1 MENSLFG
8 VIIKVRN
15 LDICRSFYRDVLNL
29 GEPAL
34 DSNSWIEFKMPGN
47 FTLALEKVMKI
58 DYGRGSTQNVVWGY
72 KIDDIEVIRTR
83 LKEYGYYINVDSSHR
98 VGLDFFTCRD
108 PEGNLFYLISRTDR
122 SRELDIN
129 KTPQIFG

>member
-29 GEPAL
+29 GEPTL
-34 DSNSWIEFKMPGN
+34 DSNSWVEFKMPGN
-47 FTLALEKVMKI
+47 FILALEKVMKV
-58 DYGRGSTQNVVWGY
+58 DYARGSIQNVSWGY
-72 KIDDIEVIRTR
+72 RIEDIEVIRTR
-83 LKEYGYYINVDSSHR
+83 LKEYGYHTNVDSSHR

-108 PEGNLFYLISRTDR
+108 PEGNLFFLIPNSHRAK
-122 SRELDIN
+122 ELDIT
-129 KTPQIFG
+129 KTPQIF